1 MGRRLGRIEA
11 LTQQGITQTPAD
23 AGIGIPETLVARS
36 LPAVAVVVTGRFGDP
51 PTLKLEQPDLPFLRF
66 LEQPRVFYPGVE
78 LIVDAVLSPDA
89 DPYVDDHVYHGER
102 LFPAVMGLEAMAQAA
117 IALAGGAPA
126 PPFQGGEIYPAL
138 GLSQSRED
146 RVPASPVPARTP
158 PRVHTAPAAVTT

>member
-117 IALAGGAPA
+117 MALAGGAGAAAFATGEIHPPPA
-126 PPFQGGEIYPAL
+126 PPPT
-138 GLSQSRED
+138 RKH
-146 RVPASPVPARTP
+146 R
-158 PRVHTAPAAVTT
+158 APG

>member
-117 IALAGGAPA
+117 MALAGPAPA
-126 PPFQGGEIYPAL
+126 PTFQAVKIN
-138 GLSQSRED
+138 
-146 RVPASPVPARTP
+146 P
-158 PRVHTAPAAVTT
+158 PRLLPQTRQTPFPLSPLRPQT

>member
-23 AGIGIPETLVARS
+23 AGIAILEQLLART

-102 LFPAVMGLEAMAQAA
+102 LFPAVMGLEAMAQPAM
-117 IALAGGAPA
+117 ALAGASVAPTFETVKFK
-126 PPFQGGEIYPAL
+126 PPLLVPKSGKTAILVAAL
-138 GLSQSRED
+138 RY
-146 RVPASPVPARTP
+146 
-158 PRVHTAPAAVTT
+158 